1 MSVSGD
7 DAKPPWRNQPEP
19 LALELT
25 CPICLLLFSDP
36 VSLPCGHIY
45 CFACLEKMG
54 AGLDQHC
61 CPECQAEYRG
71 TRSLVKNFK
80 VRSIVETYRATAGN
94 VSSTMRQSDVS
105 YVTFKSNASSVAEET
120 EANDHQHIEKAK
132 QSQKEN
138 SGCPL
143 KDLEECKG
151 KDGFQIGSGCTD
163 EPFSLDK
170 KQGNAK
176 AKSEMDEP
184 KFRLASQVTELTL
197 KLEMAEGVLKKEKEW
212 QLEVN
217 AANTQL
223 RERAAKLL
231 EQIIDMSLSYSADVT
246 KLIEEELGP
255 GEAGICSRVSL
266 ASELSEQLRQ
276 TVNRAESLLTEPD
289 GTVFSEEL
297 QILRPQIEELMAKP
311 LKEEED
317 LVESKI
323 NPVQACSKLEQMNA
337 ELRKGFG
344 EIQRSLRGILNP
356 SEVTFDPET
365 AHPNL
370 VLSDDLKTVTFSPTK
385 QPYPPSPQRF
395 SSFFQV
401 LSSQTFYGGD
411 HCWVVELEGSPWI
424 IGVCYGGK
432 LARSG
437 LPSALES
444 SHNSWCLMWH
454 DNLLTAFERG
464 HGVPLKRTTA
474 SRRLEIRLSFK
485 THRLSFYNVS
495 PSSGKTHV
503 YTFKANLTE
512 PVHLAYRMMSGQAK
526 ARATI
531 GA

>member
-1 MSVSGD
+1 SVYRGSEEL
-7 DAKPPWRNQPEP
+7 EP

-80 VRSIVETYRATAGN
+80 VRSIVETYRAT
-94 VSSTMRQSDVS
+94 
-105 YVTFKSNASSVAEET
+105 SNA
-120 EANDHQHIEKAK
+120 N
-132 QSQKEN
+132 
-138 SGCPL
+138 
-143 KDLEECKG
+143 
-151 KDGFQIGSGCTD
+151 GFQIGSGCTD

-176 AKSEMDEP
+176 AK
-184 KFRLASQVTELTL
+184 
-197 KLEMAEGVLKKEKEW
+197 
-212 QLEVN
+212 
-217 AANTQL
+217 
-223 RERAAKLL
+223 ERAAKLL